1 MKGFL
6 WSVGILLLILG
17 LVIGNALAVGAKIRQ
32 TENEI
37 AMIEAPTPGEEPS
50 KTDLSRQKEAV
61 AALRGRWERRLHLIS
76 LTVNHNDLMAVQEQ
90 LATLEGAAD
99 AGALGVAGSPLAS
112 RKTGRSGTG
121 CAVLKAGIVR
131 FCGTPAQKC
140 MQPSLDPAN
149 RLCK

>member
-6 WSVGILLLILG
+6 WSVGILLLLLG

-99 AGALGVAGSPLAS
+99 AGDYSTYTVALSVLREALSHLGKLAGAGPD
-112 RKTGRSGTG
+112 
-121 CAVLKAGIVR
+121 VL
-131 FCGTPAQKC
+131 F
-140 MQPSLDPAN
+140 
-149 RLCK
+149 

>member
-6 WSVGILLLILG
+6 WSVGILLLLLG

-50 KTDLSRQKEAV
+50 NTDLSRQKEAV

-99 AGALGVAGSPLAS
+99 AGDYSTYTVALSVLREALSHLGKLAGAGPD
-112 RKTGRSGTG
+112 
-121 CAVLKAGIVR
+121 VL
-131 FCGTPAQKC
+131 F
-140 MQPSLDPAN
+140 
-149 RLCK
+149 

>member
-6 WSVGILLLILG
+6 WSVGILLLLLG
-17 LVIGNALAVGAKIRQ
+17 LVIGNAVAVGAKIRQ

-99 AGALGVAGSPLAS
+99 AGDYSTYTVALSVLREALSHLGKLAGAGPD
-112 RKTGRSGTG
+112 
-121 CAVLKAGIVR
+121 VL
-131 FCGTPAQKC
+131 F
-140 MQPSLDPAN
+140 
-149 RLCK
+149 

>member
-6 WSVGILLLILG
+6 WSVGILLLLLG

-37 AMIEAPTPGEEPS
+37 AMIEVPTPGEEPS

-99 AGALGVAGSPLAS
+99 AGDYSTYTVALSVLREALSHLGKLAGAGPD
-112 RKTGRSGTG
+112 
-121 CAVLKAGIVR
+121 VL
-131 FCGTPAQKC
+131 F
-140 MQPSLDPAN
+140 
-149 RLCK
+149 

>member
-6 WSVGILLLILG
+6 WSVGILLLLLG

-50 KTDLSRQKEAV
+50 KTDLSRQKDAV
-61 AALRGRWERRLHLIS
+61 AALRERWERRLHLVS

-99 AGALGVAGSPLAS
+99 AGDYSTYTVALSALREALSHLGKLAGAGPD
-112 RKTGRSGTG
+112 
-121 CAVLKAGIVR
+121 VL
-131 FCGTPAQKC
+131 F
-140 MQPSLDPAN
+140 
-149 RLCK
+149 